1 MNIDKILILSLKHF
15 TLSSIIEVA
24 IPAPLHNTFDYLC
37 DQKVSIGARVKVP
50 FGQKKVTA
58 IVLSHKKKSDFDKLR
73 SVEEILDQE
82 ALLSKE
88 MLDFLFWSANYY
100 HHPLG
105 EVLASAL
112 PKNLRQGKPAVIKKI
127 STHKN
132 TTSPCAFE
140 ATTEQNKAIKAVLKS
155 ENNFHGFLLHGVTGS
170 GKTEVYLNI
179 TQTILKKGR
188 QVLVLVPEIG
198 LTPQMI
204 TRFED
209 RIEAKVVAVHSQ
221 LNETQKLDA
230 YLMAKNGE
238 AGVVLGTR
246 SAIFTPMPNLGLVI
260 VDEEHDGS
268 FKQQSSFRYSAR
280 DLSFMRA
287 KLASIPLIL
296 GTATPSLETLKNVV
310 DKKLTRLVL
319 SSRPGQAIMP
329 EVNLID
335 MRNQTA
341 EALSMPLVAKMKHYL
356 EDNKQVMLFIN
367 RRGYAPVFYCT
378 DCDWKAECDRCDS
391 ALIYH
396 RHINRLKCHHCG
408 IEKMP
413 EPTCPSCHQ
422 QTLRVLGYGTE
433 RLEENLESYF
443 PDTTIIR
450 IDRDTTRR
458 KRAFE
463 IHLEKINS
471 GEPCIIVGTQMLA
484 KGHDFSN
491 LAFVGILDVDVGLLS
506 LNFRATEHL
515 AQLLIQVS
523 GRAGRSDHKG
533 EVSIQTHY
541 PNHPIFDFI
550 KSSHYTQ
557 YASTLLKEREKTQL
571 PPYSHQA
578 LICANSKNK
587 NNAEKF
593 LNEVADL
600 LKNIDIDS
608 VEIWGPVSAVI
619 EKKANYYYFNLY
631 LQSINRN
638 QLHRVI
644 KTFYKHLE
652 EINVKTSVRWF
663 LDVDPI
669 D

>member
-1 MNIDKILILSLKHF
+1 VNIDKIVILSLKHF

-24 IPAPLHNTFDYLC
+24 IPVPLHNTFDYLC

-50 FGQKKVTA
+50 FGKKQVTA

-88 MLDFLFWSANYY
+88 ILDFLFWSSNYY

-105 EVLASAL
+105 EVLSSAL

-127 STHKN
+127 STHNN
-132 TTSPCAFE
+132 TTSPSTFDT
-140 ATTEQNKAIKAVLKS
+140 TTEQNKAIKEVLKS

-179 TQTILKKGR
+179 TQAILMKGG

-204 TRFED
+204 ARFEE
-209 RIEAKVVAVHSQ
+209 RIEAKVVTVHSQ
-221 LNETQKLDA
+221 LNETQKMDA
-230 YLMAKNGE
+230 YLMAKTGE

-287 KLASIPLIL
+287 KLASVPLIL

-329 EVNLID
+329 EINLID

-341 EALSMPLVAKMKHYL
+341 EALSVPLVAKMKHYL

-408 IEKMP
+408 IEKIP
-413 EPTCPSCHQ
+413 ELNCPSCHQ
-422 QTLRVLGYGTE
+422 QTLRILGYGTE

-458 KRAFE
+458 KRAFAL
-463 IHLEKINS
+463 HLEKINS
-471 GEPCIIVGTQMLA
+471 GEPCIIIGTQMLA

-506 LNFRATEHL
+506 LDFRATEHL
-515 AQLLIQVS
+515 AQLLTQVS

-533 EVSIQTHY
+533 EVSIQTRY
-541 PNHPIFDFI
+541 PNHPIFNFI
-550 KSSHYTQ
+550 RSSQYTK

-593 LNEVADL
+593 LNKVADL
-600 LKNIDIDS
+600 LNNIDIDS
-608 VEIWGPVSAVI
+608 VEVWGPVPAII

-652 EINVKTSVRWF
+652 TIKINSSVRWF

>member
-1 MNIDKILILSLKHF
+1 MNIDKIVILSLKHF

-24 IPAPLHNTFDYLC
+24 IPVPLHNTFDYLC

-50 FGQKKVTA
+50 FGKKQVTA

-88 MLDFLFWSANYY
+88 ILDFLFWSSNYY

-105 EVLASAL
+105 EVLSSAL

-127 STHKN
+127 STHNN
-132 TTSPCAFE
+132 TTSPSTFDT
-140 ATTEQNKAIKAVLKS
+140 TTEQNKAIKEVLKS

-179 TQTILKKGR
+179 TQAILMKGG

-204 TRFED
+204 ARFEE
-209 RIEAKVVAVHSQ
+209 RIEAKVVTVHSQ
-221 LNETQKLDA
+221 LNETQKMDA
-230 YLMAKNGE
+230 YLMAKTGE

-287 KLASIPLIL
+287 KLASVPLIL

-329 EVNLID
+329 EINLID

-341 EALSMPLVAKMKHYL
+341 EALSVPLVAKMKHYL

-408 IEKMP
+408 IEKIP
-413 EPTCPSCHQ
+413 ELNCPSCHQ
-422 QTLRVLGYGTE
+422 QTLRILGYGTE

-458 KRAFE
+458 KRAFAL
-463 IHLEKINS
+463 HLEKINS
-471 GEPCIIVGTQMLA
+471 GEPCIIIGTQMLA

-506 LNFRATEHL
+506 LDFRATEHL
-515 AQLLIQVS
+515 AQLLTQVS

-533 EVSIQTHY
+533 EVSIQTRY
-541 PNHPIFDFI
+541 PNHPIFNFI
-550 KSSHYTQ
+550 RSSQYTK

-593 LNEVADL
+593 LNKVADL
-600 LKNIDIDS
+600 LNNIDIDS
-608 VEIWGPVSAVI
+608 VEVWGPVPAII

-652 EINVKTSVRWF
+652 TIKINSSVRWF

>member
-1 MNIDKILILSLKHF
+1 MNIDKIVILSLKHF

-24 IPAPLHNTFDYLC
+24 IPVPLHNTFDYLC
-37 DQKVSIGARVKVP
+37 DQKVSTGARVKVP
-50 FGQKKVTA
+50 FGHKKVIA

-88 MLDFLFWSANYY
+88 ILDFLFWSAKYY
-100 HHPLG
+100 HHPVG

-112 PKNLRQGKPAVIKKI
+112 PKNLRQGKSAVIKKI
-127 STHKN
+127 SAHKN
-132 TTSPCAFE
+132 TISPSKFD
-140 ATTEQNKAIKAVLKS
+140 ATTEQNKAIKSVLKS
-155 ENNFHGFLLHGVTGS
+155 ANNFHGFLLQGVTGS
-170 GKTEVYLNI
+170 GKTEVYLSI
-179 TQTILKKGR
+179 TETLLKKRR

-204 TRFED
+204 ARFEEMV
-209 RIEAKVVAVHSQ
+209 EAKVVAVHSQ

-230 YLMAKNGE
+230 YLMAKTGE

-280 DLSFMRA
+280 DLSFIRA
-287 KLASIPLIL
+287 KLANIPLIL

-310 DKKLTRLVL
+310 DKKLTQLVL

-329 EVNLID
+329 DVNLID

-341 EALSMPLVAKMKHYL
+341 EALSVPLVAKMKHHL

-396 RHINRLKCHHCG
+396 SHINRLKCHHCG
-408 IEKMP
+408 IEKIP
-413 EPTCPSCHQ
+413 ESTCPSCHQ
-422 QTLRVLGYGTE
+422 QSLKVLGYGTQ
-433 RLEENLESYF
+433 RLEENLESFF
-443 PDTTIIR
+443 PDVTIIR

-458 KRAFE
+458 KRAFAT
-463 IHLEKINS
+463 HLEKINS

-491 LAFVGILDVDVGLLS
+491 LTFVGILDVDV
-506 LNFRATEHL
+506 
-515 AQLLIQVS
+515 
-523 GRAGRSDHKG
+523 
-533 EVSIQTHY
+533 
-541 PNHPIFDFI
+541 
-550 KSSHYTQ
+550 
-557 YASTLLKEREKTQL
+557 
-571 PPYSHQA
+571 
-578 LICANSKNK
+578 
-587 NNAEKF
+587 
-593 LNEVADL
+593 
-600 LKNIDIDS
+600 
-608 VEIWGPVSAVI
+608 
-619 EKKANYYYFNLY
+619 
-631 LQSINRN
+631 
-638 QLHRVI
+638 
-644 KTFYKHLE
+644 
-652 EINVKTSVRWF
+652 
-663 LDVDPI
+663 
-669 D
+669 